1 MLKKKKKRFTIANYE
16 DQHLSTKNK
25 FKPIYSKKYQVREKT
40 NLEPLIPMGDQ
51 EIISPYYIN
60 TICSKVYSRPFFFL
74 SNWHVSDCDRNAE
87 VYFGGEKKK
96 NNNEK
101 KKKKMSA
108 RCTSLPEFCDWF
120 FSTGITDF
128 ANYNLRKYPLYDLM
142 RWSIW
147 NVPGPLQFKLEDHFV
162 HRDHIRISCTDVK
175 FSPRVWLALR
185 ARLALTF
192 ERNINLSIR

>member
-1 MLKKKKKRFTIANYE
+1 MSLTHSTRFTIANYE

-87 VYFGGEKKK
+87 VNFGGEKKK
-96 NNNEK
+96 QQWEK
-101 KKKKMSA
+101 KKKRCQRAAPHSQSSA
-108 RCTSLPEFCDWF
+108 TDF

-128 ANYNLRKYPLYDLM
+128 ANYSLRKYPLYDLM

-162 HRDHIRISCTDVK
+162 HRDHIRISCTDGKVL
-175 FSPRVWLALR
+175 SSRVTRPSCPPRAY
-185 ARLALTF
+185 
-192 ERNINLSIR
+192 IRKKY

>member
-1 MLKKKKKRFTIANYE
+1 MSLTYSTRFTIANYE

-60 TICSKVYSRPFFFL
+60 TICSKVYSRPFFLL

-87 VYFGGEKKK
+87 VNFGGEKK
-96 NNNEK
+96 NNNEKK

-120 FSTGITDF
+120 FFDW
-128 ANYNLRKYPLYDLM
+128 YNGLRQL
-142 RWSIW
+142 
-147 NVPGPLQFKLEDHFV
+147 
-162 HRDHIRISCTDVK
+162 
-175 FSPRVWLALR
+175 
-185 ARLALTF
+185 
-192 ERNINLSIR
+192 

>member
-1 MLKKKKKRFTIANYE
+1 MSLTYSTRFTIANYE

-87 VYFGGEKKK
+87 VNFGGEKKK
-96 NNNEK
+96 QQWEK
-101 KKKKMSA
+101 KKKRCQRAAPHSQSSA
-108 RCTSLPEFCDWF
+108 TDF

-128 ANYNLRKYPLYDLM
+128 ANYSLRKYPYMILCAD
-142 RWSIW
+142 
-147 NVPGPLQFKLEDHFV
+147 QFEMSRV
-162 HRDHIRISCTDVK
+162 HCSSNLRIILFTGITYASVAQTVK

-185 ARLALTF
+185 AHLALTF

>member
-60 TICSKVYSRPFFFL
+60 TICSKVYSHPFFFL

-87 VYFGGEKKK
+87 VNFGGEKKK
-96 NNNEK
+96 QQWE

-120 FSTGITDF
+120 FFDW
-128 ANYNLRKYPLYDLM
+128 YNGLRQL
-142 RWSIW
+142 
-147 NVPGPLQFKLEDHFV
+147 
-162 HRDHIRISCTDVK
+162 
-175 FSPRVWLALR
+175 
-185 ARLALTF
+185 
-192 ERNINLSIR
+192 